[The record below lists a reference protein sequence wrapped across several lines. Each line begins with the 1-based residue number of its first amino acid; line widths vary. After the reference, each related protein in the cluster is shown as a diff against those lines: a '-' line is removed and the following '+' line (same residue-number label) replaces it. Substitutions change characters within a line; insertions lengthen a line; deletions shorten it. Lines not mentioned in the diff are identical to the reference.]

1 MRRRLMNMSDTLS
14 TSLVVVSVTDG
25 ARATV
30 LDARNAELD
39 AETLGL
45 WLEIGAT
52 TGPRWAYDMYF
63 QPVGEAVA
71 NDHIEDVGGG
81 LSLVVPASSIERLRG
96 ATLDLATDG
105 SGMVL
110 LNPNEPSKP
119 EPKPM
124 PVFDAT
130 ALEGPVAARV
140 LHVIETQVNPS
151 IASHG
156 GFATLVGVEGATV
169 YLTMG
174 GGCQGCAMS
183 KATLRQGIE
192 VAIKTEC
199 PEITEVVD
207 VTDHASGD
215 NPFYN

>member
-1 MRRRLMNMSDTLS
+1 MSDTIDRS
-14 TSLVVVSVTDG
+14 TVVVTVTDG

-39 AETLGL
+39 AATLGL
-45 WLEIGAT
+45 WLEVGAT

-63 QPVGEAVA
+63 QPVSEAVA
-71 NDHIEDVGGG
+71 TDRVEEAGDG
-81 LSLVVPASSIERLRG
+81 LSLVIPASSIDRLRG
-96 ATLDLATDG
+96 ATLDLAADG

-110 LNPNEPSKP
+110 LNPNEPSRP

-156 GFATLVGVEGATV
+156 GFATLVGVDGATV